1 MDITKKQMRRIINI
15 FGITCSVALLVIGII
30 CAVYA
35 NNAFKIT
42 DTYAF
47 LADSYSTMIF
57 ITFLTLSLSVLAVM
71 YLGGKLVTERI
82 DGNSGEKSAV
92 YDRDYAPKEKKSKHS
107 ENSFSFTQ
115 KYIKCPVCGLVQS
128 AERRSCFGCAII
140 FDNKDKDYNIINS
153 KQ

>member
-30 CAVYA
+30 CAIYA
-35 NNAFKIT
+35 NNAFKTT

-57 ITFLTLSLSVLAVM
+57 ITFLTLSLSVMTVM

-82 DGNSGEKSAV
+82 EGYSGEKSAAH
-92 YDRDYAPKEKKSKHS
+92 DGDFAQEEKKSRHS
-107 ENSFSFTQ
+107 ENSFSFPQ
-115 KYIKCPVCGLVQS
+115 KFIKCPVCGLVQS

-140 FDNKDKDYNIINS
+140 FDNMDMD
-153 KQ
+153 